1 MLHRS
6 CYPPSTGDHE
16 NQIESNQN
24 HQHGS
29 GTIEVATNEGFIDY
43 VGDDD
48 AASRSQ
54 QCNAT
59 EKSFAAWTKIQSQPF
74 KKAGTTLAL

>member
-1 MLHRS
+1 
-6 CYPPSTGDHE
+6 
-16 NQIESNQN
+16 
-24 HQHGS
+24 
-29 GTIEVATNEGFIDY
+29 VATNEGFIDY